1 VTKVVGKPDSIETSK
16 TSAQDSGQ
24 IFWYTTLGIGVI
36 FSEGKAVLVSVFAP
50 TVGDQRFLQPG
61 YVPQPEVAGV
71 AIGRS
76 VDDLR
81 KVLGEPVSVRTD
93 SKTGDNIYAYP
104 CGEGILSFWVR
115 SSVVYGITFT
125 KAVPA

>member
-1 VTKVVGKPDSIETSK
+1 M
-16 TSAQDSGQ
+16 
-24 IFWYTTLGIGVI
+24 
-36 FSEGKAVLVSVFAP
+36 
-50 TVGDQRFLQPG
+50 GDQSLLQPG

-93 SKTGDNIYAYP
+93 LKTGDNIYACASP
-104 CGEGILSFWVR
+104 PEIQ
-115 SSVVYGITFT
+115 
-125 KAVPA
+125 